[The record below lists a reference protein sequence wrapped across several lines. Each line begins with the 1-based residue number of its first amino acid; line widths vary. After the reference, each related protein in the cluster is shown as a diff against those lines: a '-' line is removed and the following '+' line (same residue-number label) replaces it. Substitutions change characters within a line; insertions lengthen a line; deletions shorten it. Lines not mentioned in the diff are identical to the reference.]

1 MRAILMII
9 AGIVGKQPHE
19 VKIVIEKLDVP
30 RISMYLVVNPRGETV
45 PSEFVS
51 QYIERMSRDAVEK
64 YQPLFK
70 RYVRHRQ
77 GGKHYALI
85 SNAVFWY
92 ALTAIFTGIASV
104 GIILAS
110 RQLRFQAWL
119 KAQDI
124 WTASDFTQ
132 SRGLSLPA
140 WTTRNE
146 TGRQRKKT
154 DGLQVCRKI
163 DEFAGLIPYLPK
175 RIALRLWGVP
185 VRKGLV
191 CA

>member
-1 MRAILMII
+1 M
-9 AGIVGKQPHE
+9 Q
-19 VKIVIEKLDVP
+19 
-30 RISMYLVVNPRGETV
+30 S
-45 PSEFVS
+45 
-51 QYIERMSRDAVEK
+51 
-64 YQPLFK
+64 
-70 RYVRHRQ
+70 
-77 GGKHYALI
+77 LI

-119 KAQDI
+119 KAQEI

-132 SRGLSLPA
+132 SRGRVFARLDNKKRD
-140 WTTRNE
+140 WE
-146 TGRQRKKT
+146 TEEKT
-154 DGLQVCRKI
+154 DGLQVCRKM

-185 VRKGLV
+185 FAKAWFVLEPIVNGERAKCGWQDKWHAFERLGTSALRSHPEVRKEAAPKGSN
-191 CA
+191 

>member
-1 MRAILMII
+1 
-9 AGIVGKQPHE
+9 
-19 VKIVIEKLDVP
+19 
-30 RISMYLVVNPRGETV
+30 V

-51 QYIERMSRDAVEK
+51 QYIERISRDAVEK

-110 RQLRFQAWL
+110 CQLRFQAWL
-119 KAQDI
+119 KAQEI

-132 SRGLSLPA
+132 SRGRVFARLDNKKRD
-140 WTTRNE
+140 WE
-146 TGRQRKKT
+146 TEEKT
-154 DGLQVCRKI
+154 DGLQVCRKM